1 MSLFGP
7 LDVRL
12 DPWAVEYGAEL
23 PLGAAADDEPQPD
36 VDPNVELPRGQWEP
50 ITPAA
55 QAPVPPRLAF
65 VDGVR
70 RIEARVLARHG
81 DALAHGAFGSFGV
94 GAVLCEDGHATI
106 AEARAERVLAL
117 GAGLSLPAAVPVSP
131 ALVYEPLST
140 SETKPDAPLGRLQ
153 EAMRA
158 AEEALAQRLARGADT
173 LVVCDGPL
181 RPSAFAGHGAG
192 TTVGY
197 VKRLFETYLDA
208 ELLRVVAR
216 LPAGARTPLF
226 ALRAPQRFARL
237 AWFLRLAAP
246 HPGDIDLAGLVRLEV
261 RDGVGVDAARR
272 LADATAR
279 LLPRFAPS
287 PGRDPRAPQNLLP
300 IGALEQRL
308 RRLLGDPRVVRRH
321 IEAVLRAPRGA
332 QELRPA

>member
-1 MSLFGP
+1 MSLFGQ

-12 DPWAVEYGAEL
+12 DPWAVEYGSEL
-23 PLGAAADDEPQPD
+23 PLGAALDDEPQPD
-36 VDPNVELPRGQWEP
+36 VDPEVELSRGAWEP
-50 ITPAA
+50 LVPAHDTPA
-55 QAPVPPRLAF
+55 PPRLAF

-70 RIEARVLARHG
+70 RIEARVLVRH
-81 DALAHGAFGSFGV
+81 AQTLAHGAFGSFGV
-94 GAVLCEDGHATI
+94 GAVLSEDGRAAI
-106 AEARAERVLAL
+106 VEARAERVLAL
-117 GAGLSLPAAVPVSP
+117 GAGLSLPAAVHVSP
-131 ALVYEPLST
+131 ALAYEPLST
-140 SETKPDAPLGRLQ
+140 SETKPDAPLARLQ

-158 AEEALAQRLARGADT
+158 AEEALAQRLAQQGDT

-192 TTVGY
+192 TTLGY
-197 VKRLFETYLDA
+197 VKRLFETYLDPA
-208 ELLRVVAR
+208 LLRVVAR
-216 LPAGARTPLF
+216 LPAGARTPLI

-261 RDGVGVDAARR
+261 RDGVGVEAARR

-287 PGRDPRAPQNLLP
+287 RGRDPRAPQNLLP
-300 IGALEQRL
+300 IGALEQHL

-321 IEAVLRAPRGA
+321 IEAVLRAPRRVE
-332 QELRPA
+332 ELKPA